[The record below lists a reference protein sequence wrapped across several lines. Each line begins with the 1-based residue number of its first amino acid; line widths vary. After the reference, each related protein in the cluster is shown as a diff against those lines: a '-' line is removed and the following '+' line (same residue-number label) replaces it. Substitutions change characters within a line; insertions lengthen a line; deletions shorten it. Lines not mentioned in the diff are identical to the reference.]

1 MKNETKTRMDL
12 CDNVVVEPKT
22 TEELEL
28 INEEENQK
36 DSQVLVN
43 SRLSEIYK
51 SKILDLESE
60 LKDISEQFEPIKLR
74 NAKLEGLNSYL
85 SEMVSKCGYS
95 YVKGLELSLTQ
106 IETLIAEAISIVDNS
121 DISIKDELS
130 TVLKAI
136 ESLATK
142 KSIVEAKIETMTG
155 KTCAAEKQEV
165 ISYEPKDFDRDDT
178 EGYYNT
184 VNNLIKE
191 GYLATLEK

>member
-1 MKNETKTRMDL
+1 MKNETKTIMDL
-12 CDNVVVEPKT
+12 CDNVVVEPKA

-142 KSIVEAKIETMTG
+142 KSVVDAKIDDLTG
-155 KTCAAEKQEV
+155 YAPLKINGLNPEI
-165 ISYEPKDFDRDDT
+165 ISQNNIEISDT
-178 EGYYNT
+178 DSCS
-184 VNNLIKE
+184 IKE
-191 GYLATLEK
+191 LLKSGVLSTLKD